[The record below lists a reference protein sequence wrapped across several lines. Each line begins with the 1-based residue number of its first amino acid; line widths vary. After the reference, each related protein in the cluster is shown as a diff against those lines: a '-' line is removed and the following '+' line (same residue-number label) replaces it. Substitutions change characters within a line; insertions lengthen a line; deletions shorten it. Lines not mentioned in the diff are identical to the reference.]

1 MEDKALELLRKAWV
15 SWKVRTI
22 QHKVFPTSQIQ
33 TLPVVS
39 SKNPFIKDKKVRKLG
54 EVLSLAKIF

>member
-1 MEDKALELLRKAWV
+1 MEDKALELLRKAWL

-22 QHKVFPTSQIQ
+22 QHKVFLMSQIQ

-39 SKNPFIKDKKVRKLG
+39 SKNLFIKDRKVRKLG
-54 EVLSLAKIF
+54 AVLSLAKIF